1 MRKKRAPWPRWAKV
15 LRNLLLVA
23 LLGFM
28 MWDLWDHPTF
38 FYMTDLRRRERR
50 ALFPEAA
57 ETVVELDTAGG
68 VKYRI
73 EVTDGIAVTS
83 YPRRGDFFTTANA
96 SFWKLKDGP
105 DLICLSR
112 PVELPDE
119 FGQPL
124 TYAVYAA
131 VQSPAGS
138 AGAVLTLHV
147 DGGDY
152 IAEGVWEDGLFL
164 FYVRPEPDEN
174 GVVRMGGNWFSP
186 GMFAYELKFFDQSGN
201 SVCVVSG

>member
-131 VQSPAGS
+131 VQPPAGS

-174 GVVRMGGNWFSP
+174 GVVRMGGNWFP
-186 GMFAYELKFFDQSGN
+186 PDLFAYELKFFDQSGN

>member
-15 LRNLLLVA
+15 LRNLLLAV

-28 MWDLWDHPTF
+28 MWDLWGHPTF
-38 FYMTDLRRRERR
+38 FYMTNLRRRERR

-73 EVTDGIAVTS
+73 EVTDGGAVTS
-83 YPRRGDFFTTANA
+83 YPVRGKFFVNANA
-96 SFWKLKDGP
+96 SFHRLEEGP
-105 DLICLSR
+105 DLLCLSR

-119 FGQPL
+119 AGQPL
-124 TYAVYAA
+124 TYAAYIA
-131 VQSPAGS
+131 VQPPAGS
-138 AGAVLTLHV
+138 ADAVLTLHV

-152 IAEGVWEDGLFL
+152 VAEGVWEDGILL
-164 FYVRPEPDEN
+164 FYARPEPDEN
-174 GVVRMGGNWFSP
+174 GIVRMGGNWFSP
-186 GMFAYELKFFDQSGN
+186 NLFAYELEFFDQGGDSI
-201 SVCVVSG
+201 CVVSG

>member
-15 LRNLLLVA
+15 LRNLLLVV

-131 VQSPAGS
+131 VQPPAGS

>member
-15 LRNLLLVA
+15 LRNLLLVV

>member
-15 LRNLLLVA
+15 LRNLLLVV

-164 FYVRPEPDEN
+164 FYARPEPDEN